1 MNDMNIYVINLK
13 RRPDRLHSFYERI
26 NFPKEKI
33 NVVTAFDGKNYNNE
47 SEEEKQ
53 LYNRLSP
60 RLLPGEKGCFISHM
74 MAYKDIVKNNY
85 EFSIIFEDDCYFSEE
100 FSNKINMIINEMPK
114 DTQILYIGGRG
125 SPNFKMDPN
134 TCTKIT
140 ENIVS
145 HKLSNW
151 DMRDN
156 NNHDRGTYS
165 YIISKDLASKFINY
179 CENGYNFDSYIPQ
192 IDHWMIK
199 TCVDNNIPIYNSH
212 PLVCFSD
219 HSSKDSDIR

>member
-1 MNDMNIYVINLK
+1 MNIYVINLK

-33 NVVTAFDGKNYNNE
+33 NVITAFDGKNYENE

-53 LYNRLSP
+53 LYNRLSSN
-60 RLLPGEKGCFISHM
+60 LLPGEKGCFISHI

-85 EFSIIFEDDCYFSEE
+85 DFSIIFEDDCYFCED
-100 FSNKINMIINEMPK
+100 FINKINIIINEMPK
-114 DTQILYIGGRG
+114 DTKILYLGGRAT
-125 SPNFKMDPN
+125 PNFKMDPN

-151 DMRDN
+151 HARDW
-156 NNHDRGTYS
+156 NNHDRWAHS
-165 YIISKDLASKFINY
+165 YVITKELALKFLNY
-179 CENGYNFDSYIPQ
+179 CKNNYNFNSPLPAL
-192 IDHWMIK
+192 DHWMIK
-199 TCVDNNIPIYNSH
+199 TCVDNNISIYNSY
-212 PLVCFSD
+212 PLLCFSD
-219 HSSKDSDIR
+219 LNSKDSDIR